1 MEIIGTLL
9 FYARAID
16 NTMLVALNALASQQA
31 APTQTTMD
39 HIVHLLNY
47 AATYPDATVRF
58 RASSMVLWVHSD
70 ASYLSEPPA
79 KSRYGGFFYLSDKAP
94 TIGPKT
100 GDPQPTLNGP
110 ILAVTHILKE
120 VVASAA

>member
-16 NTMLVALNALASQQA
+16 NTMLVALNALAFQLA

-47 AATYPDATVRF
+47 AAT
-58 RASSMVLWVHSD
+58 
-70 ASYLSEPPA
+70 
-79 KSRYGGFFYLSDKAP
+79 
-94 TIGPKT
+94 
-100 GDPQPTLNGP
+100 
-110 ILAVTHILKE
+110 
-120 VVASAA
+120 